1 MGNNQSTNSPK
12 KDESN
17 IYNIV
22 NHIAS
27 NYIFTSNFTDMQNL
41 NDVNYC
47 NNLVILTSRIIEEN
61 LNDLDIEYLAQHIKD
76 GKIVDLMT
84 KDKVIFLKKDN
95 IPKLDVKNN
104 TQKRRLCVGI
114 AKFYV
119 KVAHIFACIMK
130 TINPTISYS
139 DNAGE
144 TKEVDITEKHM
155 LPNKDDLK
163 QRSSM
168 KMNMSSVSL
177 CSKRLDALINNNKY
191 ETNNIDKD
199 IVVNPNYCDFN
210 SGNNDNLQT
219 EPGMVELE
227 QLYNDKYNYDTGGYN
242 GMTDKMK
249 KQYERDLK
257 LFYEAFSDNIEP
269 FDPKVIKKFSDI
281 KLRDH
286 NNKEGCSRSNNGEY
300 LQKYKG
306 TYKDDLFFKYA
317 EHIKTMMENTKK
329 NQDKLLSI
337 IDKLFVFVNIED
349 ESNKITKMIMINPEL
364 TEKSLQTVVEETRN
378 IIINL
383 YITCEKDFLKGLE
396 IFEGIVEKQISNTT
410 MERINNLPLHREV
423 LRTQEKER
431 EEENRLEEEKK
442 RKEKEE
448 SEKKEN
454 RDEEEE
460 TDSDDKKSNNLMDM
474 FGFNK
479 DSSDEDIQK
488 PSEDIQKPSEDIQ
501 KPSDDIQKPS
511 DDIQKP
517 SDDIQKP
524 PDDKQ
529 RSSDDIQ
536 KLPDDIQKPPNDKQ
550 NPMDDKQNQPLEMQ
564 KPSDDDDVQKPSDNV
579 REPFMNMNMFQNK
592 PKREDESNDI
602 KDTFIKQNPVVMKDN
617 ER

>member
-12 KDESN
+12 KDEN
-17 IYNIV
+17 DIYNIV

-337 IDKLFVFVNIED
+337 IDRLFVFVNIED

-479 DSSDEDIQK
+479 DASDEV
-488 PSEDIQKPSEDIQ
+488 
-501 KPSDDIQKPS
+501 IQKPS

-536 KLPDDIQKPPNDKQ
+536 KPSDDIQKPPDDKQRSSDDIQKPPDDIQKPPDDIQK
-550 NPMDDKQNQPLEMQ
+550 PMDDKQNPPLEMQ

-579 REPFMNMNMFQNK
+579 RQPFMNMFKNE

>member
-12 KDESN
+12 KDEN
-17 IYNIV
+17 DIYNIV

-144 TKEVDITEKHM
+144 TKEVDITKKHM

-337 IDKLFVFVNIED
+337 IDRLFVFVNIED

-410 MERINNLPLHREV
+410 MERINNLPLRREV

-479 DSSDEDIQK
+479 DASDEVKSNDMQKPTDDMQKPTDDIQK
-488 PSEDIQKPSEDIQ
+488 TPVEMQKPMDDMLKPPVEMQKPPVETQKPMDDMQKPPVDMQ
-501 KPSDDIQKPS
+501 KPSD
-511 DDIQKP
+511 
-517 SDDIQKP
+517 
-524 PDDKQ
+524 
-529 RSSDDIQ
+529 
-536 KLPDDIQKPPNDKQ
+536 
-550 NPMDDKQNQPLEMQ
+550 
-564 KPSDDDDVQKPSDNV
+564 DDDDVQKPSDNV
-579 REPFMNMNMFQNK
+579 REPFMNMQMFQNE
-592 PKREDESNDI
+592 PKREDKSNDI
-602 KDTFIKQNPVVMKDN
+602 KNTFINQNPVIIKDN
-617 ER
+617 KR